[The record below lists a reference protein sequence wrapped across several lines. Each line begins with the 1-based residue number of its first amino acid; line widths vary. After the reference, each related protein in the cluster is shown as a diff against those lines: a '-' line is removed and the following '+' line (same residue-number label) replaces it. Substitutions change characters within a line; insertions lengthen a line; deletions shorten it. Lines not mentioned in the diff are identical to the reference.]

1 MTQTGL
7 WAAWAEQHASC
18 NRYLPRPVQTEPD
31 QTRAQEQ
38 RSTELTVLM
47 YILTLLTRLHQQSF
61 RYDETLKNCIGPEGI
76 EKRRIVK
83 PIVHFQDSNVY
94 LFFSKPNLFVDLLII
109 FTVEFGYIQP
119 FNLQPLF

>member
-1 MTQTGL
+1 MVYGLLGQSNMHHAIDTCLDQSRPNQTK
-7 WAAWAEQHASC
+7 
-18 NRYLPRPVQTEPD
+18 P
-31 QTRAQEQ
+31 EQ

-47 YILTLLTRLHQQSF
+47 YILTLLTRLHHYQQSF

-109 FTVEFGYIQP
+109 FTVEFGHIQP